1 MTCALILAVTLA
13 KGQLWDPGWKATPQ
27 HGLLMPLQDNQWKD
41 PQRDKLGEQ
50 GDAVWCLIIQ
60 CQSWVPYT
68 DRCRHQRLTFPQRE
82 RMNTGFSQPQSW
94 FLLHRTARKLR
105 VVFLRLSCAFQD
117 VCAPGWGR
125 AVGEETLLCV
135 HCAWQS
141 RTWRC
146 DQNEA
151 TVVSIAA
158 SWSLLLVSRDS

>member
-1 MTCALILAVTLA
+1 MGNLLMTCALILAVTLA

-60 CQSWVPYT
+60 CKSWVPYT

-105 VVFLRLSCAFQD
+105 VVFLRLSCAFRMCVLQAGGELW
-117 VCAPGWGR
+117 VRRHCSVSTVPGR
-125 AVGEETLLCV
+125 AGRGDVT
-135 HCAWQS
+135 
-141 RTWRC
+141 RTRR
-146 DQNEA
+146 
-151 TVVSIAA
+151 
-158 SWSLLLVSRDS
+158 L